1 MKSGKVLTMKA
12 VALGVAVMFIAASCG
27 SSGSSSSGKTKNSA
41 LCFATQEDK
50 DAAIATAQ
58 ADLDAANASD
68 TTGATGGYRR
78 PAVRSMSGDTTVP
91 PDSTVVATDETTDTS
106 VPSSDSTVVDSG
118 PNIPMLE
125 QALADAQNQPL
136 CDAVPSSNVQGG
148 NTQCAISLSYNGEA
162 VVVDACA
169 EATRIVFG
177 DGSNGGVFPIAL
189 VAPIDSTVQYT
200 IYVGDQVVAQGTYT
214 GSEGSVSV
222 TGNYQVEG
230 AVDTS
235 SDNNAAPYFNA
246 PTDLT
251 ATADADGN
259 VSLSW
264 TAPAASNV
272 EPVMYWIGWGA
283 VINGE
288 HTEKYV
294 VWTRAANTTY
304 SLGSWLW
311 GYTDASTVR
320 FHVHAGT
327 GPCIGEGSGEC
338 LYGPDALAD
347 LSFPASADT
356 TPPQDTVPAD
366 NTPPYFNKI
375 TNLTATANADGSVVL
390 NWTAPEASNVEPA
403 MISIDFYDIDSGQ
416 ETGGWGIWT
425 RPGNTSYVLGHWMFD
440 GNNPVTT
447 GYGAVRFRLF
457 AGNGACIGEGP
468 GACLYGPST
477 SVDVNVLDPNS
488 GTTVTTDGPTDT
500 TVTTDA
506 PTDTTVATVTTD
518 ATATT
523 VKTIPQIVFIETS
536 LSVVELLT
544 ETPVLVPTDVA
555 SMVCD
560 EDCISAMFT
569 AAGLD
574 SGTVTIN
581 GVSASFGSK
590 SLQFPVDG
598 KTGTIKAVVASGDG
612 KSVLDLSTNFD
623 HVERKYSATAPA
635 SAAAATST
643 SGSSKS
649 IYIYVL
655 IALLILVAIGYMRRK
670 KATETK

>member
-27 SSGSSSSGKTKNSA
+27 SSDSASGGKTKNSA
-41 LCFATQEDK
+41 LCFATQEEK
-50 DAAIATAQ
+50 TAAEDAAQ
-58 ADLDAANASD
+58 AELDAANATD
-68 TTGATGGYRR
+68 TTGAAGGYRR

-91 PDSTVVATDETTDTS
+91 PDTIAPTSDTTLDTT
-106 VPSSDSTVVDSG
+106 VPSSDTTVVDSG

-125 QALADAQNQPL
+125 QALADAQNQPV
-136 CDAVPSSNVQGG
+136 CDNTNVSSN
-148 NTQCAISLSYNGEA
+148 E
-162 VVVDACA
+162 
-169 EATRIVFG
+169 
-177 DGSNGGVFPIAL
+177 
-189 VAPIDSTVQYT
+189 
-200 IYVGDQVVAQGTYT
+200 
-214 GSEGSVSV
+214 
-222 TGNYQVEG
+222 
-230 AVDTS
+230 
-235 SDNNAAPYFNA
+235 APYFNA

-259 VSLSW
+259 ISLSW

-272 EPVMYWIGWGA
+272 EPVMYWVGWGA
-283 VINGE
+283 VVNGQ
-288 HTEKYV
+288 HTEQYV
-294 VWTRAANTTY
+294 VWTHAPNTTY

-311 GYTDASTVR
+311 GYTNASTVR

-327 GPCIGEGSGEC
+327 GPCVGEGSGDC
-338 LYGPDALAD
+338 LYGPDALVD
-347 LSFPASADT
+347 LTFPESADT
-356 TPPQDTVPAD
+356 TAPQDTIPVD
-366 NTPPYFNKI
+366 NTPPYFNAL
-375 TNLTATANADGSVVL
+375 TNLTATANTDGSVVL

-403 MISIDFYDIDSGQ
+403 MIAIFFYDIDSGE
-416 ETGGWGIWT
+416 ETGGWAIWT
-425 RPGNTSYVLGHWMFD
+425 RGGNTSYELGHWMFD
-440 GNNPVTT
+440 GGNPVTT
-447 GYGAVRFRLF
+447 GYGAVRFKLF

-488 GTTVTTDGPTDT
+488 GITVTTDGPTDT
-500 TVTTDA
+500 TVATATTDA
-506 PTDTTVATVTTD
+506 PSDTTIATVTTD

-523 VKTIPQIVFIETS
+523 VKANPEIVFIETS

-560 EDCISAMFT
+560 EDCISAMFI

-581 GVSASFGSK
+581 GVSATFGSK
-590 SLQFPVDG
+590 SLRFPVDG
-598 KTGTIKAVVASGDG
+598 KTGTIKAVVASADG
-612 KSVLDLSTNFD
+612 KSALDLSTNFD
-623 HVERKYSATAPA
+623 HVDRKYSTTAPA

-655 IALLILVAIGYMRRK
+655 IALLILIAVGYMRRK